1 MARASQQLANLQ
13 LRFIDHGLSDEAALC
28 AAKQLWEKVVTNKET
43 PPFYVLQTL
52 LGFSGPDLN
61 RVVLRLPDE
70 SEFIL
75 CEMGEPRT
83 EKDGRRWQALAERLS
98 LVWHAD
104 RLAHVGLD

>member
-13 LRFIDHGLSDEAALC
+13 LRFIDHGLSDEAAL
-28 AAKQLWEKVVTNKET
+28 AAARELWERIVTSKEM
-43 PPFYVLQTL
+43 PSFYATQTL
-52 LGFSGPDLN
+52 LGFSGEDLN
-61 RVVLRLPDE
+61 RVSLNLPDGT
-70 SEFIL
+70 EFIL

-83 EKDGRRWQALAERLS
+83 EKDRRRWQALAERLS